1 MLSLCL
7 LASFLFWERHLENK
21 TSFPPIAKF
30 SLFTRHRYR
39 FTALMGCAFF
49 CTISTSGF
57 VYTAT
62 IWYQELK
69 GETPLKNAILLLPC
83 NIMGLGAAVSS
94 PLALSTKLMVGCGY
108 VYGTKGESTLSN
120 RYRRYYGRVRSSI
133 PDKAKLIIRMTSILY
148 ATCPAYTLYWK
159 WEFVAQLCLPWGIDL
174 YVCPK

>member
-1 MLSLCL
+1 ML
-7 LASFLFWERHLENK
+7 
-21 TSFPPIAKF
+21 
-30 SLFTRHRYR
+30 
-39 FTALMGCAFF
+39 CAFF

-94 PLALSTKLMVGCGY
+94 LLEVESVLIAGCGY
-108 VYGTKGESTLSN
+108 VYCTKGESAILDRHG
-120 RYRRYYGRVRSSI
+120 RYHGWVRF
-133 PDKAKLIIRMTSILY
+133 PNPGKAGLTIRMTSILY

-174 YVCPK
+174 